1 MTFRG
6 KNRTVLLV
14 KTTDSDS
21 ASLERGLG
29 FHANKLPGGDADD
42 AGPRFEE

>member
-21 ASLERGLG
+21 ASLEQGLG
-29 FHANKLPGGDADD
+29 FHAKLSGGDADD